1 VLAAVDDVTRQ
12 RCMRIIE
19 AASAGASPMK
29 DIASAAALTSDLLK
43 MNLFAV
49 NAVLAALGKAA
60 VKNLSAS
67 SLIAGGFDHEIIA
80 AFDHADRQASIKQL
94 QDLHLR
100 LQKLQLE
107 ELQLEEV
114 HPEEVQLKYGQLFG
128 ELQDIQVRRSLS
140 KKENLQIFYS
150 I

>member
-1 VLAAVDDVTRQ
+1 
-12 RCMRIIE
+12 
-19 AASAGASPMK
+19 
-29 DIASAAALTSDLLK
+29 

-67 SLIAGGFDHEIIA
+67 SLIAGGFDDEIIA